1 MEIYDIVD
9 AINIATKNET
19 GGHYVLHRSMEVQQ
33 MKIYKKLSYVLYLV
47 GDGYKT
53 RVLTQQCI
61 VRLPDA
67 DIEKV
72 WAIQDR
78 QFLVHLL
85 TWFKYGKLANE
96 SIPDTNN

>member
-9 AINIATKNET
+9 AINVAAKNES
-19 GGHYVLHRSMEVQQ
+19 GGHYVLHRSMEVQP

-47 GDGYKT
+47 GDGCKT

-67 DIEKV
+67 DIERV

-78 QFLVHLL
+78 QFLVQLL
-85 TWFKYGKLANE
+85 TWFKYGKLTNE

>member
-9 AINIATKNET
+9 AINVATKNES
-19 GGHYVLHRSMEVQQ
+19 GSHYVLHRSMEVQP
-33 MKIYKKLSYVLYLV
+33 MKIYKKLQYVLYLV
-47 GDGYKT
+47 VNGCKT

-61 VRLPDA
+61 VRLPDS
-67 DIEKV
+67 DIERV

-96 SIPDTNN
+96 SVLDTNN